1 MIGARWL
8 RRAEAAAAKK
18 AAQLIETAEREFGA
32 LLPGARIERGLNELR
47 ISARRLWRRWIEE
60 PGIRFWWRRK

>member
-18 AAQLIETAEREFGA
+18 AEQLIETAEGELGA
-32 LLPGARIERGLNELR
+32 LLSGARIERGLNELR